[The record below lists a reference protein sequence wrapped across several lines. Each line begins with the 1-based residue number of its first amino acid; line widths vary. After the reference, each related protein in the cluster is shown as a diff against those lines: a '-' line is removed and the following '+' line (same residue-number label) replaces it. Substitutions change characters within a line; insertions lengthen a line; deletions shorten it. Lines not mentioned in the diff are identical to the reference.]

1 MTPDPDA
8 LRRVLMNVQPQ
19 TMPQGV
25 GAVRSVPQLPPGPQV
40 NLNPALARQMA
51 LVAALRQRR

>member
-1 MTPDPDA
+1 MNPDPDA

-19 TMPQGV
+19 AMPQGI
-25 GAVRSVPQLPPGPQV
+25 GAVRSVATLPPGPQV
-40 NLNPALARQMA
+40 NLSPALARQMA